1 MAEEEKILF
10 NINNSPH
17 VRHQDTTSGIM
28 FRVCLALAPALVWS
42 VVVFGHRSLIPI
54 VASVLACV
62 AMESLCVWWRG
73 KPNTIRDGSAIVTG
87 LLLAAV
93 CPPNLP
99 WWAAAL
105 GGIFA
110 MGIAKHVFGGLGH
123 NIWNPALLARAFLQ
137 ISMPDRM
144 MSGDWPHLG
153 LGGNWAKNV
162 AYSLSG
168 TFAQIAEGIRGSA
181 DVVTT
186 ATSATI
192 SDSGVDLVT
201 GATVLARMH
210 TPDARQIT
218 DAATGAVSYVAPAA
232 LTPSWATVFNTWFG
246 AEGGSLGEV
255 SAILLILGGV
265 YLIYKKIVSWDIPVL
280 FIGTV
285 AVLGLVLPHP
295 YKTPEGYAYTQWFS
309 GPWLVHVGGGGLMLG
324 AFFMATDM
332 VTKPLTAT
340 GRRIFAVGCGM
351 MTILIR
357 LFAGYPEGVCYAIL
371 FMNTCVPFIDA
382 VTKPKVFGKRKPA
395 SAAK

>member
-10 NINNSPH
+10 NVNNSPH
-17 VRHQDTTSGIM
+17 VRHPDTTSKIM
-28 FRVCLALAPALVWS
+28 FTVCLALLPALAWS
-42 VVVFGHRSLIPI
+42 VVVFGYRSLVPV
-54 VASVLACV
+54 VASVVACV
-62 AMESLCVWWRG
+62 VMESICVWWRG

-105 GGIFA
+105 GGVFA
-110 MGIAKHVFGGLGH
+110 MGIAKQVFGGLGH

-137 ISMPDRM
+137 VSMPDRM

-153 LGGNWAKNV
+153 IGGNWAKNI
-162 AYSLSG
+162 AYELSG
-168 TFAQIAEGIRGSA
+168 TFAQIADSVRGSA
-181 DVVTT
+181 DVVTN
-186 ATSATI
+186 ATSAMVKEG
-192 SDSGVDLVT
+192 GVDLMT
-201 GATVLARMH
+201 GATVLAKMH
-210 TPDARQIT
+210 TPDAQRIV
-218 DAATGAVSYVAPAA
+218 DAAGNVTFAVPEA
-232 LTPSWATVFNTWFG
+232 LTPSWTTVFHTWLG
-246 AEGGSLGEV
+246 SEGGSLGEV

-265 YLIYKKIVSWDIPVL
+265 FLIYKKIVQWDIPVL

-295 YKTPEGYAYTQWFS
+295 YKTPDGYLYTEWFR
-309 GPWLVHVGGGGLMLG
+309 GPWLIHVGGGGLMLG

-332 VTKPLTAT
+332 VTKPLTTT
-340 GRRIFAVGCGM
+340 GRRIFAVGCGCI
-351 MTILIR
+351 TILIR

-371 FMNTCVPFIDA
+371 FMNTCVPFIDS

-395 SAAK
+395 PAAK

>member
-1 MAEEEKILF
+1 
-10 NINNSPH
+10 
-17 VRHQDTTSGIM
+17 M
-28 FRVCLALAPALVWS
+28 FRVCLALAPAFIWAI
-42 VVVFGHRSLIPI
+42 VVFGYRSLVPV
-54 VASVLACV
+54 VASVVACV
-62 AMESLCVWWRG
+62 AMESFCVWWKG
-73 KPNTIRDGSAIVTG
+73 KPSTIRDGSAIVTG

-105 GGIFA
+105 GGVFA

-137 ISMPDRM
+137 VSMPDRM

-153 LGGNWAKNV
+153 IGGDWAKNIT
-162 AYSLSG
+162 YSLSG
-168 TFAQIAEGIRGSA
+168 TFAQIAESVRGSA
-181 DVVTT
+181 EVVTS
-186 ATSATI
+186 ATSA
-192 SDSGVDLVT
+192 SVNAGGVDLLT

-210 TPDARQIT
+210 SPEGQRIV
-218 DAATGAVSYVAPAA
+218 DAAGAVTFGVPAS
-232 LTPSWATVFNTWFG
+232 LTPSWRTVFDAWLGN
-246 AEGGSLGEV
+246 EGGSLGEV
-255 SAILLILGGV
+255 SAVLLIFGGL
-265 YLIYKKIVSWDIPVL
+265 YLIYKKIVAWDIPVL

-295 YKTPEGYAYTQWFS
+295 YKVDGGYAYTQWFQ

-332 VTKPLTAT
+332 VTKPLTAS
-340 GRRIFAVGCGM
+340 GRRIFAVGCGA

-371 FMNTCVPFIDA
+371 FMNTCVPFIDS
-382 VTKPKVFGKRKPA
+382 VTKPNVFGKRKPA
-395 SAAK
+395 PAAKS